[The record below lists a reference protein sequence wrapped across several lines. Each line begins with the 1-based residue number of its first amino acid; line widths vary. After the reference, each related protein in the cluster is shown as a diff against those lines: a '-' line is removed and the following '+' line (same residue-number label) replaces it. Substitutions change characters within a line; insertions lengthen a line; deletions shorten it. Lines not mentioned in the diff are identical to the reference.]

1 MSSKKW
7 IAISFIVLTLATL
20 ACNISVNSDSGDDQ
34 GGDAVELARLTL
46 VAQQTADAANQA
58 PAAQPPA
65 EQPPANQPAAP
76 ADTPVPSDTPQPTAT
91 PTITPTSTPDKTT
104 VTVSEN
110 TNCRSGPAIY
120 YTLVGFLTV
129 GVEAEVIGWDGYG
142 DYYIIK
148 APDNGKE
155 CWLWSNYATVVGDT
169 SRLKVYQI
177 PPTPTPSK
185 IWEGTWTMK
194 IEGNTYT
201 INISQNGLKIS
212 GSFKVGTETI
222 TFNGKATQD
231 QMVATGSWQSTNA
244 TTGTFRWEM
253 LKSKN
258 QFIGEGINSSSVAG
272 EWCGGRNGSGPPNP
286 CELP

>member
-1 MSSKKW
+1 MNSKKW
-7 IAISFIVLTLATL
+7 VAISFIVLTLAAL
-20 ACNISVNSDSGDDQ
+20 ACNISVNSDSSGDQGDDSV
-34 GGDAVELARLTL
+34 ALAKLTL
-46 VAQQTADAANQA
+46 AAEQTAAANQPA
-58 PAAQPPA
+58 AQTPAAQPA
-65 EQPPANQPAAP
+65 ATQPPAAP
-76 ADTPVPSDTPQPTAT
+76 ADTSVPTETPVPTAT

-110 TNCRSGPAIY
+110 TNCRSGPAISY
-120 YTLVGFLTV
+120 DLVGFLTV
-129 GVEAEVIGWDGYG
+129 GVETEVIGWDGRG

-148 APDNGKE
+148 APDNGRE
-155 CWLWSNYATVVGDT
+155 CWLWGNYATVVGDT

-185 IWEGTWTMK
+185 IWEGPWTMK

-212 GSFKVGTETI
+212 GSFKVGTDTV
-222 TFNGKATQD
+222 TFSGKATQD
-231 QMVATGSWQSTNA
+231 QMVATGSWQSSVEN
-244 TTGTFRWEM
+244 GTFRWEM

-258 QFIGEGINSSSVAG
+258 QFIGEGINSSSIAA